1 MFYVDDN
8 DDNRGWY
15 REDRKGKGKKG
26 GFKGKGKG
34 KGLPQPS
41 APFERKAETSLLIL
55 SRASSIVVTISVSK
69 FRDICGPKWRT

>member
-41 APFERKAETSLLIL
+41 APFERKDFVGLDMVHIPL
-55 SRASSIVVTISVSK
+55 SHLH
-69 FRDICGPKWRT
+69 FM